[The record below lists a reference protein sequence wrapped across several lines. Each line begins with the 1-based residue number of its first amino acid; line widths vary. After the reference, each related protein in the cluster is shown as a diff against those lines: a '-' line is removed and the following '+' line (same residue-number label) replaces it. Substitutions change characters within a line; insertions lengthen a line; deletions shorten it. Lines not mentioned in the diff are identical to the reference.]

1 MKIILVLLAVVA
13 VCAAIRVNH
22 KFTPPEKQLQDQF
35 VQFVHDHNKQYDET
49 EFNKRYA
56 IFKDN
61 VAKINQLNRGQSDA
75 VFGINKFSDLTAEE
89 FTKMYKGYK
98 KTNVTVRAGVY
109 APSTVPTAPPTS
121 FDWRTQGVVSAV
133 KNQEQCGSCWAFS
146 ATEGV
151 ESAWKLAGHTLDI
164 LAPQQIVD
172 CDTSDAGCD
181 GGDLPTAF
189 AYVHREGL
197 ERETNYPYRGVDE
210 SCRYNAADVD
220 AKISGFQYATTTKNE
235 AQMQT
240 ASFAHGPLSIC
251 VDAATWQTYKSGI
264 ITSNCGQ
271 SLDHCVQ
278 IVGWDTSSTGVD
290 YWIIRNSWG
299 TSWGNAGYIYVARNK
314 NLCGVA
320 DEATYV
326 VI

>member
-1 MKIILVLLAVVA
+1 MKIILVLFAVIA
-13 VCAAIRVNH
+13 VCAAIRTSH

-35 VQFVHDHNKQYDET
+35 VQFVHDHNKQYDQT

-56 IFKDN
+56 IFKEN
-61 VAKINQLNRGQSDA
+61 VAKINQMNRAQSDA
-75 VFGINKFSDLTAEE
+75 VFGINKFADLTAEE
-89 FTKMYKGYK
+89 FAKMYKGYK

-210 SCRYNAADVD
+210 SCRYTLPMLMP
-220 AKISGFQYATTTKNE
+220 K
-235 AQMQT
+235 
-240 ASFAHGPLSIC
+240 
-251 VDAATWQTYKSGI
+251 
-264 ITSNCGQ
+264 
-271 SLDHCVQ
+271 SLDSNMPPPPKTRLRCKLHPLPMDLCPSASMLPP
-278 IVGWDTSSTGVD
+278 GKHTSLESSPATADNLWTTVCRLLDGTPLPLVLTTGSSETAGELTGELTV
-290 YWIIRNSWG
+290 
-299 TSWGNAGYIYVARNK
+299 TSMLPETRTCAVLLMRPPM
-314 NLCGVA
+314 L
-320 DEATYV
+320 
-326 VI
+326 